1 MQNNL
6 LNLASIAP
14 MAILGGFALL
24 MLAVSLFA
32 RTLSYKFYAVITIL
46 ALALGFGLVFGYNSG
61 IRGLFDVMLVDGIAT
76 LSMLIMLAG
85 SIFFIFLSLGA
96 RSAHEYHT
104 AEFFV
109 LFLFVLVGYEF
120 MVASESLMMI
130 LVGLETGSLALY
142 TLIALHNRARSVE
155 AALKY
160 FIMGALGSGFFAFGA
175 AMFFLSTGS
184 MEISNIAQIAKSSNL
199 QTSILLFAAC
209 SFMIVSIGFKLSLI
223 PFHTWTPDVYEGA
236 SSAMAGFMSVVPKIA
251 GFVVAIRLFEALGSI
266 GVQWLNIVLY
276 AVAVATMS
284 LANLMALVQRDI
296 KRMLAF
302 SSVSHAG
309 FVLCA
314 IVIGSTQANAALFTY
329 WILYAVAN
337 LGAFAFIWC
346 VRQRRARSLNL
357 KFKAQSPALNLNAN
371 SEEKWNFTRK
381 TAPVFAA
388 GRESGFAAGD
398 DGLNFKAEA
407 DESNFKLEDEAGE
420 GNFKTERF
428 EKNFKFDGDARGGGI
443 KIDRDAQARSRA
455 DKSGAEICE
464 QSSKFTARFEHPFEK
479 FDGLIRTHPLFALC
493 AAIFML
499 SLAGIPPFSVFWG
512 KMYLLSAAVNSGYF
526 ALAVIMAVN
535 SALALYYYLRLIVRM
550 FLHEPREDAEL
561 DGSLS
566 AVSVQ
571 IKFAVVLAS
580 VACVL
585 APFLVKFLTGAV
597 NNFVF
602 LSGY

>member
-1 MQNNL
+1 
-6 LNLASIAP
+6 

-120 MVASESLMMI
+120 MVASENLMMV

-199 QTSILLFAAC
+199 QTSVLLFAAC

-284 LANLMALVQRDI
+284 LANLMALVQRDV

-346 VRQRRARSLNL
+346 VRQRRVRSLNL
-357 KFKAQSPALNLNAN
+357 KFKTRSVPLNLNAN
-371 SEEKWNFTRK
+371 
-381 TAPVFAA
+381 
-388 GRESGFAAGD
+388 G
-398 DGLNFKAEA
+398 
-407 DESNFKLEDEAGE
+407 EDE
-420 GNFKTERF
+420 GNFISNAKLSFSQNHEPSSAGELNLSANGQNLACGERSSK
-428 EKNFKFDGDARGGGI
+428 ENEQNSKENEQNFKESESGAEAIPFGTETCE
-443 KIDRDAQARSRA
+443 
-455 DKSGAEICE
+455 SGAEICA
-464 QSSKFTARFEHPFEK
+464 QSSKFAARFEHPFEK

-566 AVSVQ
+566 TVSVQ

>member
-1 MQNNL
+1 
-6 LNLASIAP
+6 

-142 TLIALHNRARSVE
+142 TLIALNNRARSVE

-199 QTSILLFAAC
+199 QTNVLLFAAC

-236 SSAMAGFMSVVPKIA
+236 SSAMAGFLSVVPKIA
-251 GFVVAIRLFEALGSI
+251 GFVVAIRLFEALQSI

-276 AVAVATMS
+276 AVAVLTMS
-284 LANLMALVQRDI
+284 LANLMALVQRDV

-302 SSVSHAG
+302 SSISHAG

-357 KFKAQSPALNLNAN
+357 KFKTQSPVLNLNAN
-371 SEEKWNFTRK
+371 GEDEGNFISKAKLSFLQNHELADLANELNLGANGQNLACGERSSKASEQ
-381 TAPVFAA
+381 
-388 GRESGFAAGD
+388 
-398 DGLNFKAEA
+398 NFKAGEQNSK
-407 DESNFKLEDEAGE
+407 ENEQNFKASEPGAEASLFG
-420 GNFKTERF
+420 TEAC
-428 EKNFKFDGDARGGGI
+428 EP
-443 KIDRDAQARSRA
+443 
-455 DKSGAEICE
+455 GAEICE

-550 FLHEPREDAEL
+550 FLHEPRKDAEL

>member
-1 MQNNL
+1 
-6 LNLASIAP
+6 

-142 TLIALHNRARSVE
+142 TLIALHNRARSIE

-199 QTSILLFAAC
+199 QTNVLLFAAC

-236 SSAMAGFMSVVPKIA
+236 SSAMTGFMSVVPKIA

-284 LANLMALVQRDI
+284 LANLMALVQRDV

-314 IVIGSTQANAALFTY
+314 IVIGSTQANAALFIY

-357 KFKAQSPALNLNAN
+357 KFKTQSPALNLNAN
-371 SEEKWNFTRK
+371 GESSISNPRPAFSQNREPSFAGELNLSENGQNLTCNERSFK
-381 TAPVFAA
+381 A
-388 GRESGFAAGD
+388 GEQ
-398 DGLNFKAEA
+398 NFKENEQNFKESEPGAEA
-407 DESNFKLEDEAGE
+407 IPFS
-420 GNFKTERF
+420 TETC
-428 EKNFKFDGDARGGGI
+428 EL
-443 KIDRDAQARSRA
+443 
-455 DKSGAEICE
+455 GAEICE
-464 QSSKFTARFEHPFEK
+464 QSSKFAARFEHPFEK

-550 FLHEPREDAEL
+550 FLHEPRKDAEL

>member
-120 MVASESLMMI
+120 MVASENLMMI

-175 AMFFLSTGS
+175 AIFFLSTGS

-199 QTSILLFAAC
+199 QTSVLLFAAC

-236 SSAMAGFMSVVPKIA
+236 SSAMAGFLSVVPKIA
-251 GFVVAIRLFEALGSI
+251 GFVVAIRLFEALQSI

-276 AVAVATMS
+276 AVAVLTMS
-284 LANLMALVQRDI
+284 LANLMALVQRDV

-302 SSVSHAG
+302 SSVSHAS

-357 KFKAQSPALNLNAN
+357 KFKTQSPALNLNAN
-371 SEEKWNFTRK
+371 GESFISNARPSFSQNHEPGSVGELNLGANGQISACGEWNSKTSEQNSK
-381 TAPVFAA
+381 TA
-388 GRESGFAAGD
+388 EQNS
-398 DGLNFKAEA
+398 K
-407 DESNFKLEDEAGE
+407 AGE
-420 GNFKTERF
+420 QNLKATEP
-428 EKNFKFDGDARGGGI
+428 
-443 KIDRDAQARSRA
+443 
-455 DKSGAEICE
+455 GAEICA
-464 QSSKFTARFEHPFEK
+464 QSSKFAARFEHPFEK

-550 FLHEPREDAEL
+550 FLHEPRKDAEL

-571 IKFAVVLAS
+571 IKFAVVIAS

>member
-199 QTSILLFAAC
+199 QTNVLLFAAC

-236 SSAMAGFMSVVPKIA
+236 SSAMAGFLSVVPKIA
-251 GFVVAIRLFEALGSI
+251 GFVVAIRLFEALQSI

-276 AVAVATMS
+276 AVAVLTMS
-284 LANLMALVQRDI
+284 LANLMALVQRDV

-357 KFKAQSPALNLNAN
+357 KFKTQSPALNLNAN
-371 SEEKWNFTRK
+371 GESSISNPKPAFSQN
-381 TAPVFAA
+381 
-388 GRESGFAAGD
+388 RELGSTGE
-398 DGLNFKAEA
+398 LNLGENGQDSAYAEQ
-407 DESNFKLEDEAGE
+407 
-420 GNFKTERF
+420 NFKTTEQNS
-428 EKNFKFDGDARGGGI
+428 KAGGPNLKAIEPG
-443 KIDRDAQARSRA
+443 AEASLFGTETCEL
-455 DKSGAEICE
+455 GAEICE
-464 QSSKFTARFEHPFEK
+464 QSSNFAARFEHPFEK

-550 FLHEPREDAEL
+550 FLHEPREDAGL

>member
-24 MLAVSLFA
+24 MLAVLLFA

-85 SIFFIFLSLGA
+85 SIFFIFLSLGT

-120 MVASESLMMI
+120 MVASENLMMV

-199 QTSILLFAAC
+199 QTSVLLFAAC

-236 SSAMAGFMSVVPKIA
+236 SSDMAGFMSVVPKIA

-266 GVQWLNIVLY
+266 GAQWLNIVLY

-284 LANLMALVQRDI
+284 LANLMALVQRDV

-346 VRQRRARSLNL
+346 VRQRRVRSLNL
-357 KFKAQSPALNLNAN
+357 KFKTRSVPLNLNAN
-371 SEEKWNFTRK
+371 C
-381 TAPVFAA
+381 
-388 GRESGFAAGD
+388 
-398 DGLNFKAEA
+398 
-407 DESNFKLEDEAGE
+407 EDE
-420 GNFKTERF
+420 GNFISNAKLSFSQNHEPSSAGELNLSANGQNLACGERSSK
-428 EKNFKFDGDARGGGI
+428 ENEQNSKENEQNFKESESGAEAIPFGTETCEL
-443 KIDRDAQARSRA
+443 
-455 DKSGAEICE
+455 GAEICE
-464 QSSKFTARFEHPFEK
+464 QSSKFAARFEHPFEK

-550 FLHEPREDAEL
+550 FLHEPRKDAEL

>member
-199 QTSILLFAAC
+199 QTNVLLFAAC

-236 SSAMAGFMSVVPKIA
+236 SSAMAGFLSVVPKIA
-251 GFVVAIRLFEALGSI
+251 GFVVAIRLFEALQSI

-276 AVAVATMS
+276 AVAVLTMS
-284 LANLMALVQRDI
+284 LANLMALVQRDV

-357 KFKAQSPALNLNAN
+357 KFKTRSVPLNLNAN
-371 SEEKWNFTRK
+371 DEEKGNFISNAKLSFSQNHELVDSADELNLGANGQNLACGER
-381 TAPVFAA
+381 
-388 GRESGFAAGD
+388 
-398 DGLNFKAEA
+398 NFKASEQNSKAGGSNLKATEPGAEA
-407 DESNFKLEDEAGE
+407 SLFGT
-420 GNFKTERF
+420 KTCEP
-428 EKNFKFDGDARGGGI
+428 
-443 KIDRDAQARSRA
+443 
-455 DKSGAEICE
+455 GAEICE

-535 SALALYYYLRLIVRM
+535 SVLALYYYLRLIVRM

-561 DGSLS
+561 DGSLG

>member
-1 MQNNL
+1 
-6 LNLASIAP
+6 
-14 MAILGGFALL
+14 
-24 MLAVSLFA
+24 
-32 RTLSYKFYAVITIL
+32 
-46 ALALGFGLVFGYNSG
+46 
-61 IRGLFDVMLVDGIAT
+61 
-76 LSMLIMLAG
+76 MLIMLAG

-251 GFVVAIRLFEALGSI
+251 GFVVAIRLFEALQSI
-266 GVQWLNIVLY
+266 GVQWLSIVLY
-276 AVAVATMS
+276 AVAVLTMS
-284 LANLMALVQRDI
+284 LANLMALVQRDV

-329 WILYAVAN
+329 WILYASAN

-357 KFKAQSPALNLNAN
+357 KFKTQSQSPALNLNAN
-371 SEEKWNFTRK
+371 DESFISNAKLSFSQNHELGSTGELNLGENGENLACGEWSFK
-381 TAPVFAA
+381 A
-388 GRESGFAAGD
+388 GEQNSKAGEQ
-398 DGLNFKAEA
+398 NFKASEP
-407 DESNFKLEDEAGE
+407 
-420 GNFKTERF
+420 
-428 EKNFKFDGDARGGGI
+428 
-443 KIDRDAQARSRA
+443 
-455 DKSGAEICE
+455 GAEATLFGTETCEPGAKICA
-464 QSSKFTARFEHPFEK
+464 QSSKFAARFEHPFEK

-561 DGSLS
+561 DGSLG

>member
-142 TLIALHNRARSVE
+142 TLIALHNCARSIE

-199 QTSILLFAAC
+199 QTSVLLFAAC

-223 PFHTWTPDVYEGA
+223 PFHTWTPDVYQGA

-266 GVQWLNIVLY
+266 GLQWLNIVLY

-284 LANLMALVQRDI
+284 LANLMALVQRDV

-357 KFKAQSPALNLNAN
+357 KFKTQSPALNLNAN
-371 SEEKWNFTRK
+371 SEEKVNFISNAKLSFSQNHELGSTGELNLGANGQNLACGEGSSK
-381 TAPVFAA
+381 AS
-388 GRESGFAAGD
+388 EQ
-398 DGLNFKAEA
+398 NFKAGEQNSK
-407 DESNFKLEDEAGE
+407 ENEQNFKVSEPGAEAIPFG
-420 GNFKTERF
+420 TETC
-428 EKNFKFDGDARGGGI
+428 EP
-443 KIDRDAQARSRA
+443 
-455 DKSGAEICE
+455 GAEICA

-479 FDGLIRTHPLFALC
+479 FDGLIRTHPFFALC

-580 VACVL
+580 VVCVL

>member
-199 QTSILLFAAC
+199 QTNVLLFAAC

-236 SSAMAGFMSVVPKIA
+236 SSAMAGFLSVVPKIA
-251 GFVVAIRLFEALGSI
+251 GFVVAIRLFEALQSI

-276 AVAVATMS
+276 AVAVLTMS
-284 LANLMALVQRDI
+284 LANLMALVQRDV

-337 LGAFAFIWC
+337 LGAFAFVWC

-357 KFKAQSPALNLNAN
+357 KFKTQSCALNLNAN
-371 SEEKWNFTRK
+371 GESFISNAKLVFSQNHELGSAGELNLGTNGQISTCGEWSVKASEQNSKASEQ
-381 TAPVFAA
+381 
-388 GRESGFAAGD
+388 
-398 DGLNFKAEA
+398 NFKAIEPGAEA
-407 DESNFKLEDEAGE
+407 SLFG
-420 GNFKTERF
+420 TETC
-428 EKNFKFDGDARGGGI
+428 EP
-443 KIDRDAQARSRA
+443 
-455 DKSGAEICE
+455 GAEICA
-464 QSSKFTARFEHPFEK
+464 QSSRLAARFEHPFEK

-550 FLHEPREDAEL
+550 FLHEPRKDAEL

>member
-160 FIMGALGSGFFAFGA
+160 FIMGALGSGFFVFGA

-199 QTSILLFAAC
+199 QTSVLLFAAC

-284 LANLMALVQRDI
+284 LANLMALVQRDV

-346 VRQRRARSLNL
+346 VRQRRARALNL
-357 KFKAQSPALNLNAN
+357 KFKTRSPALNLNTNGENSISNAKLSFSQNHELADSADELNLGAN
-371 SEEKWNFTRK
+371 GQNLACGERSFKASEQ
-381 TAPVFAA
+381 
-388 GRESGFAAGD
+388 
-398 DGLNFKAEA
+398 NFKAGEQNSK
-407 DESNFKLEDEAGE
+407 ENEQNFKASEPGAEATLFG
-420 GNFKTERF
+420 TETC
-428 EKNFKFDGDARGGGI
+428 EP
-443 KIDRDAQARSRA
+443 
-455 DKSGAEICE
+455 GAEICA
-464 QSSKFTARFEHPFEK
+464 QSSNFAARFEHPFEK

-512 KMYLLSAAVNSGYF
+512 KMYLLSAAVNSGHF

-535 SALALYYYLRLIVRM
+535 SALALYYYLRLIVHM

>member
-142 TLIALHNRARSVE
+142 TLIALHNRTRSIE

-199 QTSILLFAAC
+199 QTSVLLFAAC

-284 LANLMALVQRDI
+284 LANLMALVQRDV

-357 KFKAQSPALNLNAN
+357 KFKTQSPALNLNAN
-371 SEEKWNFTRK
+371 GESSISNVRPSFLQNHEPSFAGELNLSANGQNLACGERSFKAGEQNFK
-381 TAPVFAA
+381 
-388 GRESGFAAGD
+388 ENEQ
-398 DGLNFKAEA
+398 NFKASEPGA
-407 DESNFKLEDEAGE
+407 EVIPFG
-420 GNFKTERF
+420 TETC
-428 EKNFKFDGDARGGGI
+428 EL
-443 KIDRDAQARSRA
+443 
-455 DKSGAEICE
+455 GAEICE
-464 QSSKFTARFEHPFEK
+464 QSSKFAARFEHPFEK

-561 DGSLS
+561 DSSLS

>member
-1 MQNNL
+1 
-6 LNLASIAP
+6 

-142 TLIALHNRARSVE
+142 TLIALHNRARSIE

-284 LANLMALVQRDI
+284 LANLMALVQRDV

-357 KFKAQSPALNLNAN
+357 KFKTQSPALNLNTNGEDEGNFISNTKLSFSQNHELADSADELNLGGNGQNLACGERSFKSGEQN
-371 SEEKWNFTRK
+371 SKENEQ
-381 TAPVFAA
+381 
-388 GRESGFAAGD
+388 
-398 DGLNFKAEA
+398 NFKASEPGAEA
-407 DESNFKLEDEAGE
+407 SFFG
-420 GNFKTERF
+420 TETC
-428 EKNFKFDGDARGGGI
+428 EP
-443 KIDRDAQARSRA
+443 
-455 DKSGAEICE
+455 GAEICA
-464 QSSKFTARFEHPFEK
+464 QSSKFAARFEHPFEK

-550 FLHEPREDAEL
+550 FLHEPRTDAEL

>member
-120 MVASESLMMI
+120 MVASENLMMI

-199 QTSILLFAAC
+199 QTNVLLFAAC

-236 SSAMAGFMSVVPKIA
+236 SSAMAGFLSVVPKIA

-276 AVAVATMS
+276 AVAVLTMS
-284 LANLMALVQRDI
+284 LANLMALVQRDV

-357 KFKAQSPALNLNAN
+357 KFKTQSPALNLNAN
-371 SEEKWNFTRK
+371 DESFISNAKPAFSQNHEPSFAGELNLGASGQNSACDEWSVKASEQNLKAIK
-381 TAPVFAA
+381 P
-388 GRESGFAAGD
+388 G
-398 DGLNFKAEA
+398 AEA
-407 DESNFKLEDEAGE
+407 IHFG
-420 GNFKTERF
+420 TETC
-428 EKNFKFDGDARGGGI
+428 EL
-443 KIDRDAQARSRA
+443 
-455 DKSGAEICE
+455 GAEICT
-464 QSSKFTARFEHPFEK
+464 QSSKFAARFEHPFEK

>member
-46 ALALGFGLVFGYNSG
+46 ALTLGFGLVFGYNSG

-199 QTSILLFAAC
+199 QTNVLLFAAC

-236 SSAMAGFMSVVPKIA
+236 SSAMAGFLSVVPKIA
-251 GFVVAIRLFEALGSI
+251 GFVVAIRLFEALQSI

-276 AVAVATMS
+276 AVAVLTMS
-284 LANLMALVQRDI
+284 LANLMALVQRDV

-337 LGAFAFIWC
+337 LSAFAFIWC

-357 KFKAQSPALNLNAN
+357 KFKTQSPALNLNAN
-371 SEEKWNFTRK
+371 GESSISNVRPSFLQNHEPSFAGELNLSANGQNLACGERSFKAGEQNFK
-381 TAPVFAA
+381 
-388 GRESGFAAGD
+388 ENEQ
-398 DGLNFKAEA
+398 NFKASEPGA
-407 DESNFKLEDEAGE
+407 EVIPFG
-420 GNFKTERF
+420 TETC
-428 EKNFKFDGDARGGGI
+428 EL
-443 KIDRDAQARSRA
+443 
-455 DKSGAEICE
+455 GAEICE
-464 QSSKFTARFEHPFEK
+464 QSSKFAARFEHPFEK

-561 DGSLS
+561 DSSLS

>member
-1 MQNNL
+1 MQDSL

-14 MAILGGFALL
+14 MAVLGGFALL

-32 RTLSYKFYAVITIL
+32 RALSYKFYAVITIL

-61 IRGLFDVMLVDGIAT
+61 IRGLFNVMLVDGIAT

-85 SIFFIFLSLGA
+85 SIFFIWLSLGA

-104 AEFFV
+104 AEFFA
-109 LFLFVLVGYEF
+109 LFLFMIVGYEF
-120 MVASESLMMI
+120 MVASENLMMI

-142 TLIALHNRARSVE
+142 TLIALHNRARSIE

-160 FIMGALGSGFFAFGA
+160 FIMGAMGSGFFAFGA

-184 MEISNIAQIAKSSNL
+184 VEISHIAQIAKSSNL
-199 QTSILLFAAC
+199 QTSVLLFVAC
-209 SFMIVSIGFKLSLI
+209 SFMIVSVGFKLSLI

-251 GFVVAIRLFEALGSI
+251 GFVVAIRLFEALERI
-266 GVQWLNIVLY
+266 GVQWLDVVLY
-276 AVAVATMS
+276 AAAVATMS
-284 LANLMALVQRDI
+284 LANLMALVQRDV

-329 WILYAVAN
+329 WILYASAN

-346 VRQRRARSLNL
+346 VRQRRARGFGSGPEVSAAGL
-357 KFKAQSPALNLNAN
+357 KFCCENSASNGQNFKTEPARA
-371 SEEKWNFTRK
+371 R
-381 TAPVFAA
+381 
-388 GRESGFAAGD
+388 D
-398 DGLNFKAEA
+398 DGLNFEAEA
-407 DESNFKLEDEAGE
+407 GERNFKLGDEASK

-428 EKNFKFDGDARGGGI
+428 EKNFKFDGGERGGDI
-443 KIDRDAQARSRA
+443 KIDRDAQARSRV
-455 DKSGAEICE
+455 DKPGAEICA
-464 QSSKFTARFEHPFEK
+464 QSSKFAACFEHPFEK

>member
-1 MQNNL
+1 
-6 LNLASIAP
+6 

-142 TLIALHNRARSVE
+142 TLIALHNRARSIE

-236 SSAMAGFMSVVPKIA
+236 SSAMTGFMSVVPKIA

-266 GVQWLNIVLY
+266 GMQWLNIVLY
-276 AVAVATMS
+276 AVAVVTMS
-284 LANLMALVQRDI
+284 LANLMALVQRDV

-357 KFKAQSPALNLNAN
+357 KFKTQSPALNLNTNGEDEGNFISNAKLSFSQNHELGSTGELNLGAN
-371 SEEKWNFTRK
+371 GQNLACGEGSSKASEQNFK
-381 TAPVFAA
+381 
-388 GRESGFAAGD
+388 ENEQ
-398 DGLNFKAEA
+398 NFKASEPGAEA
-407 DESNFKLEDEAGE
+407 TLFGTEACE
-420 GNFKTERF
+420 P
-428 EKNFKFDGDARGGGI
+428 
-443 KIDRDAQARSRA
+443 
-455 DKSGAEICE
+455 GAEICE
-464 QSSKFTARFEHPFEK
+464 QSSKFAARFEHPFEK

-550 FLHEPREDAEL
+550 FLHEPRQDAEL

>member
-1 MQNNL
+1 
-6 LNLASIAP
+6 

-96 RSAHEYHT
+96 RSAQEYHT

-120 MVASESLMMI
+120 MVASENLMMI

-199 QTSILLFAAC
+199 QTNVLLFAAC

-236 SSAMAGFMSVVPKIA
+236 SSAMAGFLSVVPKIA
-251 GFVVAIRLFEALGSI
+251 GFVVAIRLFEALQSI

-276 AVAVATMS
+276 AVAVLTMS
-284 LANLMALVQRDI
+284 LANLMALVQRDV

-346 VRQRRARSLNL
+346 VRQRHARSLNL
-357 KFKAQSPALNLNAN
+357 KFKTRSPALNLNAN
-371 SEEKWNFTRK
+371 GESSISNAKSAFLQNHEPGSAGELNLGANGQISACAEWSVKASEQNSK
-381 TAPVFAA
+381 A
-388 GRESGFAAGD
+388 SGSNLKAIEPG
-398 DGLNFKAEA
+398 AEA
-407 DESNFKLEDEAGE
+407 SLFG
-420 GNFKTERF
+420 TETC
-428 EKNFKFDGDARGGGI
+428 EP
-443 KIDRDAQARSRA
+443 
-455 DKSGAEICE
+455 GAEICE

-550 FLHEPREDAEL
+550 FFHEPREDAGL

>member
-142 TLIALHNRARSVE
+142 TLIALHNRARSIE

-199 QTSILLFAAC
+199 QTNVLLFAAC

-236 SSAMAGFMSVVPKIA
+236 SSAMAGFLSVVPKIA
-251 GFVVAIRLFEALGSI
+251 GFVVAIRLFEALQSI

-276 AVAVATMS
+276 AVAVLTMS
-284 LANLMALVQRDI
+284 LANLMALVQRDV

-357 KFKAQSPALNLNAN
+357 KFKTQSPALNLNAN
-371 SEEKWNFTRK
+371 GESPISNAKPSFSQNHEPSSAGELNLGASEQNSK
-381 TAPVFAA
+381 A
-388 GRESGFAAGD
+388 SGPNLKAIEPG
-398 DGLNFKAEA
+398 AEA
-407 DESNFKLEDEAGE
+407 SLFG
-420 GNFKTERF
+420 TETC
-428 EKNFKFDGDARGGGI
+428 KP
-443 KIDRDAQARSRA
+443 
-455 DKSGAEICE
+455 GAEICE

-597 NNFVF
+597 NNLVF

>member
-24 MLAVSLFA
+24 MLAVSFLA
-32 RTLSYKFYAVITIL
+32 RMLSYKFYAVITIL

-199 QTSILLFAAC
+199 QTNVLLFAAC

-236 SSAMAGFMSVVPKIA
+236 SSAMAGFLSVVPKIA

-357 KFKAQSPALNLNAN
+357 KFKTQNSALNLNAN
-371 SEEKWNFTRK
+371 GESSISNARPTFSQNREPSFAGKLNLGANGQISACAEWSVKASEQNSK
-381 TAPVFAA
+381 A
-388 GRESGFAAGD
+388 SGPNLKAIEPG
-398 DGLNFKAEA
+398 AEA
-407 DESNFKLEDEAGE
+407 SLFG
-420 GNFKTERF
+420 TETC
-428 EKNFKFDGDARGGGI
+428 EP
-443 KIDRDAQARSRA
+443 
-455 DKSGAEICE
+455 GAEICA
-464 QSSKFTARFEHPFEK
+464 QSSKFAVRFEHPFEK

-602 LSGY
+602 LSGH

>member
-120 MVASESLMMI
+120 MVASENLMMI
-130 LVGLETGSLALY
+130 FVGLETGSLALY
-142 TLIALHNRARSVE
+142 TLIALHNRAISIE

-160 FIMGALGSGFFAFGA
+160 FIMGAMGSGFFAFGA

-199 QTSILLFAAC
+199 QTGVLLFAAC

-236 SSAMAGFMSVVPKIA
+236 SSAMAGFLSVVPKIA
-251 GFVVAIRLFEALGSI
+251 GFVVAIRLFEALQSI

-276 AVAVATMS
+276 AVAVLTMS
-284 LANLMALVQRDI
+284 LANLMALVQRDV

-329 WILYAVAN
+329 WILYAAAN
-337 LGAFAFIWC
+337 LGTFAFIWC
-346 VRQRRARSLNL
+346 VRQRRARSFGSGPEVSAAGL
-357 KFKAQSPALNLNAN
+357 KFCSENSASNEQNFKTEPARA
-371 SEEKWNFTRK
+371 R
-381 TAPVFAA
+381 
-388 GRESGFAAGD
+388 D

-407 DESNFKLEDEAGE
+407 DEGNFKLGDEAGE

-428 EKNFKFDGDARGGGI
+428 EKNFKFDGGARGEGI
-443 KIDRDAQARSRA
+443 KINRDAQARRRT
-455 DKSGAEICE
+455 DRPCAEICA

-550 FLHEPREDAEL
+550 FLHEPRKDAEL
-561 DGSLS
+561 DGSLG

>member
-24 MLAVSLFA
+24 MLAISLFA

-199 QTSILLFAAC
+199 QTNVLLFAAC

-251 GFVVAIRLFEALGSI
+251 GFVVAIRLFEALQSI

-276 AVAVATMS
+276 AVAVLTMS
-284 LANLMALVQRDI
+284 LANLMALVQRDV

-357 KFKAQSPALNLNAN
+357 KFKTQSPALNLNAN
-371 SEEKWNFTRK
+371 DESFISNAKPAFSQNHEPSFAGELNLGASGQNSACDEWSVKASEQNLKAIK
-381 TAPVFAA
+381 P
-388 GRESGFAAGD
+388 G
-398 DGLNFKAEA
+398 AEA
-407 DESNFKLEDEAGE
+407 IHFG
-420 GNFKTERF
+420 TETC
-428 EKNFKFDGDARGGGI
+428 EL
-443 KIDRDAQARSRA
+443 
-455 DKSGAEICE
+455 GAEICT
-464 QSSKFTARFEHPFEK
+464 QSSKFAARFEHPFEK

>member
-1 MQNNL
+1 MK
-6 LNLASIAP
+6 I
-14 MAILGGFALL
+14 
-24 MLAVSLFA
+24 
-32 RTLSYKFYAVITIL
+32 
-46 ALALGFGLVFGYNSG
+46 
-61 IRGLFDVMLVDGIAT
+61 
-76 LSMLIMLAG
+76 
-85 SIFFIFLSLGA
+85 
-96 RSAHEYHT
+96 H
-104 AEFFV
+104 
-109 LFLFVLVGYEF
+109 VGH
-120 MVASESLMMI
+120 
-130 LVGLETGSLALY
+130 ETGSQALY
-142 TLIALHNRARSVE
+142 KLIALHNRARSVE

-175 AMFFLSTGS
+175 AMFFISTGS

-236 SSAMAGFMSVVPKIA
+236 SSAMAGFLSVVPKIA
-251 GFVVAIRLFEALGSI
+251 GFVVAIRLFEALQSI

-276 AVAVATMS
+276 AVAVLTMS
-284 LANLMALVQRDI
+284 LANLMALVQRDV

-357 KFKAQSPALNLNAN
+357 KFKIQSPALNLNAN
-371 SEEKWNFTRK
+371 
-381 TAPVFAA
+381 
-388 GRESGFAAGD
+388 G
-398 DGLNFKAEA
+398 
-407 DESNFKLEDEAGE
+407 EDE
-420 GNFKTERF
+420 GNFISNAKLSFLQNHELDSADELNLGANGENLACGERGSKASGPNLKAIKPGTEVSLFGTKTCEP
-428 EKNFKFDGDARGGGI
+428 
-443 KIDRDAQARSRA
+443 
-455 DKSGAEICE
+455 GAEICA

-550 FLHEPREDAEL
+550 FLHEPRKDAEL

>member
-24 MLAVSLFA
+24 MLAVSLSA

-120 MVASESLMMI
+120 MVASENLMMI

-199 QTSILLFAAC
+199 QTSVLLFAAC

-236 SSAMAGFMSVVPKIA
+236 SSAMAGFLSVVPKIA
-251 GFVVAIRLFEALGSI
+251 GFVVAIRLFEALQSI

-276 AVAVATMS
+276 AVAVLTMS
-284 LANLMALVQRDI
+284 LANLMALVQRDV

-346 VRQRRARSLNL
+346 VRQRRTRSLNL
-357 KFKAQSPALNLNAN
+357 KFKTQSPALNLNAN
-371 SEEKWNFTRK
+371 
-381 TAPVFAA
+381 
-388 GRESGFAAGD
+388 G
-398 DGLNFKAEA
+398 
-407 DESNFKLEDEAGE
+407 EDE
-420 GNFKTERF
+420 GNFISNSKLSFLQNHEPSSAGELNLSANGQNLACGERSSK
-428 EKNFKFDGDARGGGI
+428 ENEQNSKENEQNFKESEPGAEVSLFGT
-443 KIDRDAQARSRA
+443 KTCEP
-455 DKSGAEICE
+455 GAEICA
-464 QSSKFTARFEHPFEK
+464 QSSKFTARFGHPFEK

-550 FLHEPREDAEL
+550 FLHEPRKDAEL
-561 DGSLS
+561 DGSLG

>member
-120 MVASESLMMI
+120 MVASENLMMI

-175 AMFFLSTGS
+175 AMFFISTGS

-236 SSAMAGFMSVVPKIA
+236 SSAMAGFLSVVPKIA
-251 GFVVAIRLFEALGSI
+251 GFVVAIRLFEALQSI

-276 AVAVATMS
+276 AVVVLTMS
-284 LANLMALVQRDI
+284 LANLMALVQRDV

-302 SSVSHAG
+302 SSISHAG

-357 KFKAQSPALNLNAN
+357 KFKTQSPALNLNAN
-371 SEEKWNFTRK
+371 GEDEGNFISNAKLSFSQNHEPSSAGELNLNASGQDLACAEWSVKASEQNFK
-381 TAPVFAA
+381 V
-388 GRESGFAAGD
+388 GEQNSKENEQ
-398 DGLNFKAEA
+398 NFKASEPGAEA
-407 DESNFKLEDEAGE
+407 TPFGT
-420 GNFKTERF
+420 KTCEP
-428 EKNFKFDGDARGGGI
+428 
-443 KIDRDAQARSRA
+443 
-455 DKSGAEICE
+455 GAEICA
-464 QSSKFTARFEHPFEK
+464 QSSNFAARFEHPFEK

-550 FLHEPREDAEL
+550 FLHEPREDVEL

-571 IKFAVVLAS
+571 IKFAVVIAS

>member
-1 MQNNL
+1 
-6 LNLASIAP
+6 

-120 MVASESLMMI
+120 MVASENLMMI

-142 TLIALHNRARSVE
+142 TLIALHNRARSIE

-284 LANLMALVQRDI
+284 LANLMALVQRDV

-357 KFKAQSPALNLNAN
+357 KFKTQSPALNLNTNGEDEGNFISNTKLSFSQNHELADSADELNLGGNGQNLACGERSFKSGEQN
-371 SEEKWNFTRK
+371 SKENEQ
-381 TAPVFAA
+381 
-388 GRESGFAAGD
+388 
-398 DGLNFKAEA
+398 NFKASEPGAEA
-407 DESNFKLEDEAGE
+407 SFFG
-420 GNFKTERF
+420 TETC
-428 EKNFKFDGDARGGGI
+428 EP
-443 KIDRDAQARSRA
+443 
-455 DKSGAEICE
+455 GAEICA
-464 QSSKFTARFEHPFEK
+464 QSSKFAARFEHPFEK

-550 FLHEPREDAEL
+550 FLHEPRTDAEL

>member
-251 GFVVAIRLFEALGSI
+251 GFVVAIRLFEALQSI
-266 GVQWLNIVLY
+266 GVQWLSIVLY
-276 AVAVATMS
+276 AVAVLTMS
-284 LANLMALVQRDI
+284 LANLMALVQRDV

-329 WILYAVAN
+329 WILYASAN

-357 KFKAQSPALNLNAN
+357 KFKTQSPALNLNAN
-371 SEEKWNFTRK
+371 D
-381 TAPVFAA
+381 
-388 GRESGFAAGD
+388 ESFISNAKLSFSQNHELGSTGE
-398 DGLNFKAEA
+398 LNLGENGENLACGEWSFKAGEQNSKASGSNLKAIEPGAEA
-407 DESNFKLEDEAGE
+407 SLFG
-420 GNFKTERF
+420 TETC
-428 EKNFKFDGDARGGGI
+428 EP
-443 KIDRDAQARSRA
+443 S
-455 DKSGAEICE
+455 AEICA
-464 QSSKFTARFEHPFEK
+464 QSSKFSARFEHPFEK

-550 FLHEPREDAEL
+550 FLHEPREDAEF

>member
-199 QTSILLFAAC
+199 QTSVLLFAAC

-284 LANLMALVQRDI
+284 LANLMALVQRDV

-357 KFKAQSPALNLNAN
+357 KFKTQSVALNLNTNGDEEGIFISNAKLSFSQNHELADLAN
-371 SEEKWNFTRK
+371 ELNLGANGENLACGERSFK
-381 TAPVFAA
+381 
-388 GRESGFAAGD
+388 SGEQNSKENEQ
-398 DGLNFKAEA
+398 NFKASEP
-407 DESNFKLEDEAGE
+407 
-420 GNFKTERF
+420 
-428 EKNFKFDGDARGGGI
+428 
-443 KIDRDAQARSRA
+443 
-455 DKSGAEICE
+455 GAETTLFGTETCEPGAKICA
-464 QSSKFTARFEHPFEK
+464 QSSKFAARFEHPFEK

>member
-1 MQNNL
+1 M
-6 LNLASIAP
+6 
-14 MAILGGFALL
+14 L

-142 TLIALHNRARSVE
+142 TLIALHNRTRSIE

-199 QTSILLFAAC
+199 QTSVLLFAAC

-284 LANLMALVQRDI
+284 LANLMALVQRDV

-346 VRQRRARSLNL
+346 VRQRRARVLNL
-357 KFKAQSPALNLNAN
+357 KFKTQSPALNLNTNGDEEGNFISNAKLSFSQNHEPSSAGELNLSAN
-371 SEEKWNFTRK
+371 GENLACGERSSKASEQNSKEN
-381 TAPVFAA
+381 
-388 GRESGFAAGD
+388 EQ
-398 DGLNFKAEA
+398 NFKASELSAEA
-407 DESNFKLEDEAGE
+407 IPFGT
-420 GNFKTERF
+420 KTC
-428 EKNFKFDGDARGGGI
+428 KP
-443 KIDRDAQARSRA
+443 
-455 DKSGAEICE
+455 GAEICA
-464 QSSKFTARFEHPFEK
+464 QSSKFAARFEHPFEK

-550 FLHEPREDAEL
+550 FLHEPRTDAEL

>member
-120 MVASESLMMI
+120 MVASENLMMI

-175 AMFFLSTGS
+175 VMFFLSTGS

-199 QTSILLFAAC
+199 QTSVLLFAAC

-284 LANLMALVQRDI
+284 LANLMALVQRDV

-357 KFKAQSPALNLNAN
+357 KFKTQSPALNLNAN
-371 SEEKWNFTRK
+371 
-381 TAPVFAA
+381 
-388 GRESGFAAGD
+388 G
-398 DGLNFKAEA
+398 
-407 DESNFKLEDEAGE
+407 EDE
-420 GNFKTERF
+420 GNFISNAKLSFSRNYEPSSVGELNLGSSGQISACAEWSVKASEQNSKTAEQNSKASGPNLKAIEPGAEATLF
-428 EKNFKFDGDARGGGI
+428 GTKTCEP
-443 KIDRDAQARSRA
+443 
-455 DKSGAEICE
+455 GAEICE

-526 ALAVIMAVN
+526 ALAVIMAGN

-550 FLHEPREDAEL
+550 FLHEPRTDAEL

-566 AVSVQ
+566 VVSVQ

>member
-76 LSMLIMLAG
+76 LSMLIILAS

-142 TLIALHNRARSVE
+142 TLIALHNRARSIE

-199 QTSILLFAAC
+199 QTSVLLFAAC
-209 SFMIVSIGFKLSLI
+209 SFMIISIGFKLSLI

-236 SSAMAGFMSVVPKIA
+236 SSAMAGFLSVVPKIA
-251 GFVVAIRLFEALGSI
+251 GFVVAIRLFEALQSI

-284 LANLMALVQRDI
+284 LANLMALVQRDV

-357 KFKAQSPALNLNAN
+357 KFKTRSPALNLNTNGESSISNPKPAFSQNHEPSFAGELNLDASGQN
-371 SEEKWNFTRK
+371 SACAEW
-381 TAPVFAA
+381 
-388 GRESGFAAGD
+388 
-398 DGLNFKAEA
+398 NFKASEQNSKA
-407 DESNFKLEDEAGE
+407 NGSNLKATKPGAEVSLFG
-420 GNFKTERF
+420 TETC
-428 EKNFKFDGDARGGGI
+428 EP
-443 KIDRDAQARSRA
+443 
-455 DKSGAEICE
+455 GAEICA
-464 QSSKFTARFEHPFEK
+464 QSSKFAARFEHPFEK

-561 DGSLS
+561 DGSLGT
-566 AVSVQ
+566 VSVQ
-571 IKFAVVLAS
+571 IKFAVVIAS

>member
-199 QTSILLFAAC
+199 QTNVLLFAAC

-236 SSAMAGFMSVVPKIA
+236 SSAMAGFLSVVPKIA
-251 GFVVAIRLFEALGSI
+251 GFVVAIRLFEALQSI

-276 AVAVATMS
+276 AVAVLTMS
-284 LANLMALVQRDI
+284 LANLMALVQRDV

-357 KFKAQSPALNLNAN
+357 KFKTQSPALNLNAN
-371 SEEKWNFTRK
+371 
-381 TAPVFAA
+381 
-388 GRESGFAAGD
+388 G
-398 DGLNFKAEA
+398 
-407 DESNFKLEDEAGE
+407 EDE
-420 GNFKTERF
+420 GNFISNAKLSFLQNHELDSADELNLGANGENLACGERGSKASGPNLKAIEPGAEVSLFGTKTCEP
-428 EKNFKFDGDARGGGI
+428 
-443 KIDRDAQARSRA
+443 
-455 DKSGAEICE
+455 GAEICA

-550 FLHEPREDAEL
+550 FLHEPRKDAEL

>member
-120 MVASESLMMI
+120 MVASENLMMI

-236 SSAMAGFMSVVPKIA
+236 SSAMAGFLSIVPKIA
-251 GFVVAIRLFEALGSI
+251 GFVVAIRLFEALQSI

-284 LANLMALVQRDI
+284 LTNLMALVQRDV

-346 VRQRRARSLNL
+346 VRQRRACSLNL
-357 KFKAQSPALNLNAN
+357 KFKTQSPSLNLNAN
-371 SEEKWNFTRK
+371 GESFISNAKPTFSQNREPSFAGELNLGASGQNLACGERSFKASEQNSK
-381 TAPVFAA
+381 A
-388 GRESGFAAGD
+388 GEQ
-398 DGLNFKAEA
+398 NFKASE
-407 DESNFKLEDEAGE
+407 L
-420 GNFKTERF
+420 
-428 EKNFKFDGDARGGGI
+428 
-443 KIDRDAQARSRA
+443 
-455 DKSGAEICE
+455 GAEATPFGTETCGPSAKICE
-464 QSSKFTARFEHPFEK
+464 QSSNFAARFEHPFEK

-550 FLHEPREDAEL
+550 FLHEPRKDVEL

>member
-199 QTSILLFAAC
+199 QTSVLLFAAC

-276 AVAVATMS
+276 VVAVVTMS
-284 LANLMALVQRDI
+284 LANLMALVQRDV

-357 KFKAQSPALNLNAN
+357 KFKTQSVPLNLNAN
-371 SEEKWNFTRK
+371 SEEKENFISNTKLSFSQNHELADSADELNLGGNGQNLACGERSFK
-381 TAPVFAA
+381 AS
-388 GRESGFAAGD
+388 EQNSKENEQ
-398 DGLNFKAEA
+398 NFKASEPGAEA
-407 DESNFKLEDEAGE
+407 TLFG
-420 GNFKTERF
+420 TETC
-428 EKNFKFDGDARGGGI
+428 EP
-443 KIDRDAQARSRA
+443 
-455 DKSGAEICE
+455 GAEICA
-464 QSSKFTARFEHPFEK
+464 QSSNFAARFEHQFEK
-479 FDGLIRTHPLFALC
+479 FDGLICTHPLFALC

>member
-120 MVASESLMMI
+120 MVASENLMMI

-199 QTSILLFAAC
+199 QTNVLLFAAC
-209 SFMIVSIGFKLSLI
+209 SFMIASIGFKLSLI

-236 SSAMAGFMSVVPKIA
+236 SSAMAGFLSVVPKIA
-251 GFVVAIRLFEALGSI
+251 GFVVAIRLFEALQSI

-276 AVAVATMS
+276 AVAVLTMS
-284 LANLMALVQRDI
+284 LANLMALVQRDV

-371 SEEKWNFTRK
+371 GESSISNAKSAFLQNHEPSFAGELNLGASGQDSACAEWSVKASEQNSK
-381 TAPVFAA
+381 A
-388 GRESGFAAGD
+388 SGSNLKATEPG
-398 DGLNFKAEA
+398 AEA
-407 DESNFKLEDEAGE
+407 TLFGT
-420 GNFKTERF
+420 KTCEP
-428 EKNFKFDGDARGGGI
+428 
-443 KIDRDAQARSRA
+443 
-455 DKSGAEICE
+455 GAEICE
-464 QSSKFTARFEHPFEK
+464 QSSKFAARFEHPFEK

-493 AAIFML
+493 TAIFML

-550 FLHEPREDAEL
+550 FLHEPQEDAEL

-580 VACVL
+580 AACVL

>member
-142 TLIALHNRARSVE
+142 TLIALHNRARSIE

-199 QTSILLFAAC
+199 QTNVLLFAAC

-236 SSAMAGFMSVVPKIA
+236 SSAMAGFLSVVPKIA
-251 GFVVAIRLFEALGSI
+251 GFVVAIRLFEALQSI

-276 AVAVATMS
+276 AVAVLTMS
-284 LANLMALVQRDI
+284 LANLMALVQRDV

-357 KFKAQSPALNLNAN
+357 KFKTQNSALNLNTNGDEEGNFISNAKLSFSQNHELGSAGELNLGENGQNLTCNERSFKAGEQN
-371 SEEKWNFTRK
+371 SKENEQ
-381 TAPVFAA
+381 
-388 GRESGFAAGD
+388 
-398 DGLNFKAEA
+398 NFKASEP
-407 DESNFKLEDEAGE
+407 
-420 GNFKTERF
+420 
-428 EKNFKFDGDARGGGI
+428 
-443 KIDRDAQARSRA
+443 
-455 DKSGAEICE
+455 GAETTLFGTETCEPGAKICA
-464 QSSKFTARFEHPFEK
+464 QSSKFAARFEHPFEK

-561 DGSLS
+561 DGSLG

>member
-1 MQNNL
+1 
-6 LNLASIAP
+6 

-120 MVASESLMMI
+120 MVASENLMMI

-175 AMFFLSTGS
+175 VMFFLSTGS

-199 QTSILLFAAC
+199 QTSVLLFAAC

-284 LANLMALVQRDI
+284 LANLMALVQRDV

-357 KFKAQSPALNLNAN
+357 KFKTQSPALNLNAN
-371 SEEKWNFTRK
+371 
-381 TAPVFAA
+381 
-388 GRESGFAAGD
+388 G
-398 DGLNFKAEA
+398 
-407 DESNFKLEDEAGE
+407 EDE
-420 GNFKTERF
+420 GNFISNAKLSFSRNYEPSSVGELNLGSSGQISACAEWSVKASEQNSKTAEQNSKASGPNLKAIEPGAEATLF
-428 EKNFKFDGDARGGGI
+428 GTKTCEP
-443 KIDRDAQARSRA
+443 
-455 DKSGAEICE
+455 GAEICE

-550 FLHEPREDAEL
+550 FLHEPRTDAEL

-566 AVSVQ
+566 VVSVQ

-602 LSGY
+602 LRGY

>member
-32 RTLSYKFYAVITIL
+32 RALSYKFYAVITIL

-120 MVASESLMMI
+120 MVASENLMMI

-199 QTSILLFAAC
+199 QTSVLLFAAC

-236 SSAMAGFMSVVPKIA
+236 SSAMAGFLSVVPKIA
-251 GFVVAIRLFEALGSI
+251 GFVVAIRLFEALQSI

-276 AVAVATMS
+276 AIAVLTMS
-284 LANLMALVQRDI
+284 LANLMALVQRDV

-357 KFKAQSPALNLNAN
+357 KFKTQSPALNLNAN
-371 SEEKWNFTRK
+371 GESFISNAKPAFSQNHE
-381 TAPVFAA
+381 PSFAGELNLDA
-388 GRESGFAAGD
+388 SGQDSACGEW
-398 DGLNFKAEA
+398 NFKASEQNSKANGSNLKAIEPGAEA
-407 DESNFKLEDEAGE
+407 SLFG
-420 GNFKTERF
+420 TETC
-428 EKNFKFDGDARGGGI
+428 EP
-443 KIDRDAQARSRA
+443 
-455 DKSGAEICE
+455 GAEICA
-464 QSSKFTARFEHPFEK
+464 QSSKFTVRFEHPFEK

-550 FLHEPREDAEL
+550 FLHEPRADAEL
-561 DGSLS
+561 NGSLG

>member
-175 AMFFLSTGS
+175 AMFFLSTGF

-199 QTSILLFAAC
+199 QTSVLLFAAC

-251 GFVVAIRLFEALGSI
+251 GFVVAIRLFEALQSI

-276 AVAVATMS
+276 AIAVLTMS
-284 LANLMALVQRDI
+284 LANLMALVQRDV

-346 VRQRRARSLNL
+346 VRQRRERSLNL
-357 KFKAQSPALNLNAN
+357 KFKTQSVALNLNAN
-371 SEEKWNFTRK
+371 GESSISNAKLSFSQNHELGSTRK
-381 TAPVFAA
+381 LNLGANGENLAC
-388 GRESGFAAGD
+388 GEW
-398 DGLNFKAEA
+398 NFKASEQNSK
-407 DESNFKLEDEAGE
+407 ENEQNFKASEPGAEVIPFG
-420 GNFKTERF
+420 TETC
-428 EKNFKFDGDARGGGI
+428 EL
-443 KIDRDAQARSRA
+443 
-455 DKSGAEICE
+455 GAEICE
-464 QSSKFTARFEHPFEK
+464 QSSKFAARFEHPFEK

-585 APFLVKFLTGAV
+585 APFLVKFITGAV

>member
-1 MQNNL
+1 
-6 LNLASIAP
+6 

-32 RTLSYKFYAVITIL
+32 RRLSYKFYAVITIL

-199 QTSILLFAAC
+199 QTSVLLFAAC

-236 SSAMAGFMSVVPKIA
+236 SSAIAGFMSVVPKIA
-251 GFVVAIRLFEALGSI
+251 GFVVAIRLFEALQSI

-276 AVAVATMS
+276 AVAVLTMS
-284 LANLMALVQRDI
+284 LANLMALVQRDV

-357 KFKAQSPALNLNAN
+357 KFKTQNPALNLNAN
-371 SEEKWNFTRK
+371 
-381 TAPVFAA
+381 
-388 GRESGFAAGD
+388 GESSISNAKLSFSQNHELGSTGE
-398 DGLNFKAEA
+398 LNLGENGENLACGERGSKASGPNLKAIEPGAEA
-407 DESNFKLEDEAGE
+407 SLFGT
-420 GNFKTERF
+420 KTC
-428 EKNFKFDGDARGGGI
+428 GP
-443 KIDRDAQARSRA
+443 
-455 DKSGAEICE
+455 GAEICA
-464 QSSKFTARFEHPFEK
+464 QSSSFTARFEHPFEK

-550 FLHEPREDAEL
+550 FLHEPRKDAEL